1 VNSQIESLSSTI
13 ERRLIQVFDVDK
25 NQTDFQEFRKIL
37 TTPLVQS
44 RALPPDGLGSMSN
57 GVGNVSPHPTSGR
70 NSQPWQDNLSPPVPS
85 QPPSH
90 QHGNGKNLATTF
102 NTHVEQ
108 MPTIGFA
115 RQHIPE
121 ARPYVAPDRPFNMD
135 QVPPRPNVE
144 VPPRAYPPPLIPP
157 QVNRHGMD
165 PTGFMPPPG
174 GKPPGVHDNNN
185 LREQVAQLLNEHLGL
200 GGRPTMSPVY

>member
-1 VNSQIESLSSTI
+1 MAGNGRQVNSQIESLSSHVQ
-13 ERRLIQVFDVDK
+13 RRLIQVFDVVNK

-57 GVGNVSPHPTSGR
+57 GVGNVSPHPASGR
-70 NSQPWQDNLSPPVPS
+70 NGQPWQDNLSPPVAS

-90 QHGNGKNLATTF
+90 QHGNGENLATTS

-135 QVPPRPNVE
+135 
-144 VPPRAYPPPLIPP
+144 
-157 QVNRHGMD
+157 
-165 PTGFMPPPG
+165 
-174 GKPPGVHDNNN
+174 
-185 LREQVAQLLNEHLGL
+185 
-200 GGRPTMSPVY
+200 

>member
-1 VNSQIESLSSTI
+1 MAGNARQVNSQIESLSSHV
-13 ERRLIQVFDVDK
+13 ERRLIQVFEVVNK
-25 NQTDFQEFRKIL
+25 NQTDFQEFRRIL

-57 GVGNVSPHPTSGR
+57 GVGNVSPHPASGR
-70 NSQPWQDNLSPPVPS
+70 NGQPWQDNLSPPVAS

-90 QHGNGKNLATTF
+90 QHGNGENLATTS

-115 RQHIPE
+115 RQRIPE

-135 QVPPRPNVE
+135 QVPPR
-144 VPPRAYPPPLIPP
+144 AYPPPPIPP

-174 GKPPGVHDNNN
+174 GNHQGY
-185 LREQVAQLLNEHLGL
+185 
-200 GGRPTMSPVY
+200 MIIII